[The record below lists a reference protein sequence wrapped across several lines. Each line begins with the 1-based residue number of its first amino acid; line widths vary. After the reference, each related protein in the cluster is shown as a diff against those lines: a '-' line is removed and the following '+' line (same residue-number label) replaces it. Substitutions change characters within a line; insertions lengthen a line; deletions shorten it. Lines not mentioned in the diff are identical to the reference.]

1 MNLLTVC
8 GSLRADSVSARVLAA
23 AGGLAPV
30 GWDVRARRPLDELP
44 FFQPDIEESSPPD
57 AALALRAEIAWSEAI
72 LVSTPEYAHGV
83 PGVLKNALDWLVGG
97 VEIVGKPVGIFNATP
112 PATYAG
118 ASLRETLRVMGAVV
132 VEAASI
138 DLALRGSRLDAAA
151 IAAEPRFATPIRAAL
166 AGLRE
171 AAGRSD
177 R

>member
-8 GSLRADSVSARVLAA
+8 GSLRADSVSARALAA
-23 AGGLAPV
+23 AGRLAPA
-30 GWDVRARRPLDELP
+30 GWEVRARRPLDELP
-44 FFQPDIEESSPPD
+44 FFQPDVEESSPPES
-57 AALALRAEIAWSEAI
+57 ALAWRAEVAWSEAI
-72 LVSTPEYAHGV
+72 LISTPEYAHGV

-97 VEIVGKPVGIFNATP
+97 VEIVGKTVGIFNATP

-132 VEAASI
+132 VEEASI

-151 IAAEPRFATPIRAAL
+151 IASEPRFATPIRAAL
-166 AGLRE
+166 AALH
-171 AAGRSD
+171 AAVRQDD

>member
-8 GSLRADSVSARVLAA
+8 GSLRADSVSARALAA
-23 AGGLAPV
+23 AARLAPER
-30 GWDVRARRPLDELP
+30 WEVRARRPLDELP

-57 AALALRAEIAWSEAI
+57 GALAWRAEIAWSEAI

-132 VEAASI
+132 VEAASL
-138 DLALRGSRLDAAA
+138 DLALRGSRLNAAE
-151 IAAEPRFATPIRAAL
+151 IAAEPRFATPMRAAL
-166 AGLRE
+166 VALRE
-171 AAGRSD
+171 AAGGDD

>member
-8 GSLRADSVSARVLAA
+8 GSLRAGSASAEALAA
-23 AGGLAPV
+23 AALLAA
-30 GWDVRARRPLDELP
+30 GWEVRARRPLDELP
-44 FFQPDIEESSPPD
+44 FFHPDLEAAAPPE
-57 AALALRAEIAWSEAI
+57 AALAWRREIAWSQAI

-132 VEAASI
+132 VEPASI

-151 IAAEPRFATPIRAAL
+151 IAEEPRFAMPIRAAL
-166 AGLRE
+166 AALRE